1 MTKIVLYL
9 LVGLLDGIISD
20 FINIGGGVF
29 IVPALIF
36 LIWIYTA
43 HFSYAAVS
51 FCAK

>member
-1 MTKIVLYL
+1 MTKNILYL
-9 LVGLLDGIISD
+9 LVGLLAEIISD
-20 FINIGGGVF
+20 FIKIWVGVF

-43 HFSYAAVS
+43 YFSYAAVS